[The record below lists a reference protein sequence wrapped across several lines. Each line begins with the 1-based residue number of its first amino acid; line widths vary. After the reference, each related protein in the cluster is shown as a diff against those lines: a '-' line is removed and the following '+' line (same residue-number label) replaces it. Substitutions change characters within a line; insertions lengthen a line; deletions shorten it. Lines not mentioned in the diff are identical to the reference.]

1 MPSSLDIQH
10 SLYGRKFGLDPVGR
24 LLVNPVGAAAYP
36 VGMTLYTSQ
45 AASTALSNFTS
56 ERAFDTYATIP
67 AGTLA
72 PGSLIRIRFQG
83 IQTAVNGTDTIQPI
97 LRIGAALG
105 TNLAVT
111 GGTALLTGT
120 ATAGGVSKIFH
131 GEYELIIRTVGS
143 SGTMVG
149 TGIFKAVPAAE
160 ATYTAVDAILAS
172 TTINT
177 TVDQIINVGLVYGA
191 ASSSNS
197 VRLDFLR
204 VIVQ

>member
-1 MPSSLDIQH
+1 MPAGDIFR
-10 SLYGRKFGLDPVGR
+10 SVIGRKLGLDAAGRLLSDPVGR
-24 LLVNPVGAAAYP
+24 GTQPVQS
-36 VGMTLYTSQ
+36 VLYNSTG
-45 AASTALSNFTS
+45 ASTALSNFTS

-67 AGTLA
+67 ANSLQV
-72 PGSLIRIRFQG
+72 GSLIRIRYQG

-131 GEYELIIRTVGS
+131 GEYELAIRTIGS

-149 TGIFKAVPAAE
+149 VGWHKAVPAAE
-160 ATYTAVDAILAS
+160 ATITVVDDILAS
-172 TTINT
+172 TTIDT
-177 TVDQIINVGLVYGA
+177 TADQIVCVGLVYGA

-204 VIVQ
+204 VLVG